1 MLTAAHLQIHRALV
15 GLAGSARLLAAADSL
30 SAEVRLGLAH
40 LDRVRGN
47 IVEQVA
53 DHRKLVELLEAGD
66 IEAASAELDHHL
78 VAAEVSL
85 LAGRGMTASS
95 HESLGRRVVANAC
108 ALAVAA
114 WLFSGITVSTA
125 AAKVSRVLTLV
136 VVALIFGLVNEF
148 VRPVVALLA
157 IPLYLLT
164 LGLMYFVVN
173 ALMLGITSW
182 VAGLLDIGFHVEG
195 FWTAVFGAIVIAI
208 VSWVVGMALA
218 HVD

>member
-1 MLTAAHLQIHRALV
+1 MRIWV
-15 GLAGSARLLAAADSL
+15 
-30 SAEVRLGLAH
+30 V
-40 LDRVRGN
+40 
-47 IVEQVA
+47 
-53 DHRKLVELLEAGD
+53 
-66 IEAASAELDHHL
+66 
-78 VAAEVSL
+78 
-85 LAGRGMTASS
+85 
-95 HESLGRRVVANAC
+95 RVVANAC

-114 WLFSGITVSTA
+114 WLFSGITVNGSSEG
-125 AAKVSRVLTLV
+125 VRVLTLV

-148 VRPVVALLA
+148 IRPVVALLA

-195 FWTAVFGAIVIAI
+195 FWTAVFGAIVIAV
-208 VSWVVGMALA
+208 VSWVVGMAMA